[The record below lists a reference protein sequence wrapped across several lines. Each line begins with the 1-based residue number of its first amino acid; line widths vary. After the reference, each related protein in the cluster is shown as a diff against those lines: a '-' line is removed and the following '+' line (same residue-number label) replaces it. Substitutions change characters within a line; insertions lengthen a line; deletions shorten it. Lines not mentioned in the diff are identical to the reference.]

1 MKNKI
6 YFFLIFLLLFE
17 IFFSQS
23 SDRIKEVFRF
33 YPYEDNL
40 VNNFEE
46 FCLKMN
52 LKKDC
57 MIEIAKKMD
66 IQKIKNISYEFIKS
80 YNNKEESYDIKQD
93 IFFSSLHLL
102 TYMINN
108 KILQMTTEG
117 IIGILN
123 GAFNIGKKIWNEQNE
138 RVILE
143 IENFLNNYKY
153 QKLVDENFQED
164 IDELIQES
172 ISQLIRN
179 QNIDYIEDFFNNQK
193 KIDNNNYLNSIFKR
207 DISSLNLFVLGENKK
222 KFIETILEKKTKKK
236 KSNLRILKN
245 KKSNF
250 KIHNNK
256 DKKGL
261 ELSEIKSNDD
271 NYFENLYKEFD
282 NIIHDEKKFIYGFI
296 YLGNADSYKEEEA
309 LDSLKK
315 DHYNKIPIKKIN
327 YKNGEENL
335 SKKELIKFI
344 LEELDENKLQ
354 KIYKYYYSLN
364 FYENFKNIIINNNL
378 FINIFSSLLII
389 DIKDREAAANLIINK
404 LKLNLNI
411 LLLSPNLDY
420 EDIKHKIESF
430 YPTFLGELNEDLK
443 NSKLDYTVD
452 ENKNIWNPKNWF
464 IDKNPNDM
472 IPIFLYEK
480 ISKLIEKVFFKKIK
494 EIIINHHFNIKYPNY
509 LNIINDI
516 NNNFNIIDD
525 VNKNFN
531 ITDDVTPEKSNI
543 FLWDNEILIALVILV
558 IIIIIVCP
566 IYCCLK
572 NKNEENQNKKN
583 QSDLDEELQDINN
596 ENRDENQNNK
606 EGFKEKD

>member
-1 MKNKI
+1 M
-6 YFFLIFLLLFE
+6 
-17 IFFSQS
+17 
-23 SDRIKEVFRF
+23 
-33 YPYEDNL
+33 
-40 VNNFEE
+40 
-46 FCLKMN
+46 
-52 LKKDC
+52 
-57 MIEIAKKMD
+57 
-66 IQKIKNISYEFIKS
+66 
-80 YNNKEESYDIKQD
+80 
-93 IFFSSLHLL
+93 
-102 TYMINN
+102 
-108 KILQMTTEG
+108 
-117 IIGILN
+117 
-123 GAFNIGKKIWNEQNE
+123 
-138 RVILE
+138 
-143 IENFLNNYKY
+143 
-153 QKLVDENFQED
+153 
-164 IDELIQES
+164 
-172 ISQLIRN
+172 
-179 QNIDYIEDFFNNQK
+179 
-193 KIDNNNYLNSIFKR
+193 
-207 DISSLNLFVLGENKK
+207 
-222 KFIETILEKKTKKK
+222 
-236 KSNLRILKN
+236 
-245 KKSNF
+245 
-250 KIHNNK
+250 
-256 DKKGL
+256 
-261 ELSEIKSNDD
+261 
-271 NYFENLYKEFD
+271 
-282 NIIHDEKKFIYGFI
+282 
-296 YLGNADSYKEEEA
+296 
-309 LDSLKK
+309 
-315 DHYNKIPIKKIN
+315 
-327 YKNGEENL
+327 
-335 SKKELIKFI
+335 
-344 LEELDENKLQ
+344 
-354 KIYKYYYSLN
+354 
-364 FYENFKNIIINNNL
+364 
-378 FINIFSSLLII
+378 
-389 DIKDREAAANLIINK
+389 
-404 LKLNLNI
+404 
-411 LLLSPNLDY
+411 DY

>member
-6 YFFLIFLLLFE
+6 YFFLIFVLLFG
-17 IFFSQS
+17 IFISQS
-23 SDRIKEVFRF
+23 SDIIKEVFPF
-33 YPYEDNL
+33 YPYNDNM
-40 VNNFEE
+40 VKNFEE
-46 FCLKMN
+46 FCLKMK

-57 MIEIAKKMD
+57 MIENAKKM
-66 IQKIKNISYEFIKS
+66 
-80 YNNKEESYDIKQD
+80 NKEEIYDIKQD
-93 IFFSSLHLL
+93 ISFSFLDLL
-102 TYMINN
+102 TYIISN
-108 KILQMTTEG
+108 IQIYTEVKKW
-117 IIGILN
+117 LN
-123 GAFNIGKKIWNEQNE
+123 EKNE
-138 RVILE
+138 RVILK
-143 IENFLNNYKY
+143 IEKFLDNSKY
-153 QKLVDENFQED
+153 QDLVDRNFQND
-164 IDELIQES
+164 IDALIEES
-172 ISQLIRN
+172 ISQLNRN
-179 QNIDYIEDFFNNQK
+179 KNIDSYIEDFFNQL
-193 KIDNNNYLNSIFKR
+193 KIDNNYYLNSKFKG
-207 DISSLNLFVLGENKK
+207 DISSLNFFVLGETNVKT
-222 KFIETILEKKTKKK
+222 KFIETILEKKTKDK
-236 KSNLRILKN
+236 KSNLIIHKN
-245 KKSNF
+245 KK
-250 KIHNNK
+250 
-256 DKKGL
+256 KKGL
-261 ELSEIKSNDD
+261 KLSEIKSNDD

-282 NIIHDEKKFIYGFI
+282 NIIHEEKKFIYGFI
-296 YLGNADSYKEEEA
+296 YLGNADSYKEED
-309 LDSLKK
+309 LDSLRK
-315 DHYNKIPIKKIN
+315 DHYNKIPIKRIN

-378 FINIFSSLLII
+378 YINIFSSLLISN
-389 DIKDREAAANLIINK
+389 IKDRKAAANLIINK
-404 LKLNLNI
+404 LKLNLNV

-420 EDIKHKIESF
+420 EDIRHKIESF
-430 YPTFLGELNEDLK
+430 YPTFLGKLNEDFK
-443 NSKLDYTVD
+443 NSKIDYTID
-452 ENKNIWNPKNWF
+452 ENKNSWNILNWL
-464 IDKNPNDM
+464 IDKHPNDM

-480 ISKLIEKVFFKKIK
+480 ISKLVEKVFFKKIK